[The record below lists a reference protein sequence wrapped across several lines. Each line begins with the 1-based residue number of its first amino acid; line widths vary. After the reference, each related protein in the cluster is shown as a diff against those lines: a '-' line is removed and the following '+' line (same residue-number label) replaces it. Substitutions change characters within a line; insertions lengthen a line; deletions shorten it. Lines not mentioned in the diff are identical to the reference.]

1 MTDVSQMLRLAAEL
15 EASGRLAPGRVGTEL
30 GKGADAIRDTAK
42 ANVSRNL
49 SSRFARGIISR
60 REKSGGPAAYVLVA
74 GDILGPVIRTWE
86 VGNARNAP
94 RPSIGPA
101 VEQHEEG
108 IISSLSR
115 IVDL

>member
-15 EASGRLAPGRVGTEL
+15 EASGRLAPGRVGREL
-30 GKGADAIRDTAK
+30 GRGVDAIRDTAR

-49 SSRFARGIISR
+49 SSRFADGIISR
-60 REKSGGPAAYVLVA
+60 RERSGGPAAYVLIT
-74 GDILGPVIRTWE
+74 GELGPVIRTYE
-86 VGNARNAP
+86 VGNVRHAP

-101 VEQHEEG
+101 AEQHTEG

-115 IVDL
+115 IADL